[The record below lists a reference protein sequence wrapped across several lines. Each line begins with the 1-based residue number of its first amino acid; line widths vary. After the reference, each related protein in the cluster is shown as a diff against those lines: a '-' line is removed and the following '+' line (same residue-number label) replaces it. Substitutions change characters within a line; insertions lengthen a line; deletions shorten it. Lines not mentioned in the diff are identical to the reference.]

1 MRLRR
6 IVPLA
11 TLLVLPHVALAND
24 VGIFSEVDGD
34 VTILRGDT
42 YYQAATGVDV
52 NEQDIIETGKQG
64 SAQLDLE
71 DGSSLRIAGN
81 SRVLLSDYQ
90 LREDGNVVRATVD
103 VLTGWLRFA
112 VSKLHGHSSYGFNT
126 PVMTIGI
133 RGTQGI
139 IQADTGD
146 GSLMLEEGHVR
157 VHGIDEEG
165 NEKPGEEAVDAGQYL
180 SRQRGRMFARRAGAP
195 AGFWSRLPARMK
207 LRLVRRAQLLKRH
220 GIQPR
225 PIRRMQR
232 RDMLR
237 YLHNHP
243 AMKWRLRRR
252 FQARWK
258 DDPEFR
264 KAFARHRRD
273 VRERRQNWRERRR
286 VHRHLVD

>member
-1 MRLRR
+1 VKLRR
-6 IVPLA
+6 ILLLA

-24 VGIFSEVDGD
+24 VGVFSEVDGE
-34 VTILRGDT
+34 VKILRGDT
-42 YYQAATGVDV
+42 YYQAAIGVDV
-52 NEQDIIETGKQG
+52 NEQDIIETGEQG
-64 SAQLDLE
+64 SAQLDLK
-71 DGSSLRIAGN
+71 DGSSLRMAGN

-90 LREDGNVVRATVD
+90 LREDGSVVKATVD
-103 VLTGWLRFA
+103 VLSGWLRFA
-112 VSKLHGHSSYGFNT
+112 VSKLHGNSSYGFNT

-165 NEKPGEEAVDAGQYL
+165 NARPGEEAVAAGQYL
-180 SRQRGRMFARRAGAP
+180 SRRRGRAFARRVGAP
-195 AGFWSRLPARMK
+195 AAFWSRLPARMK
-207 LRLVRRAQLLKRH
+207 VRLVRRAQLLKRH
-220 GIQPR
+220 GVRPR

-237 YLHNHP
+237 YLRNHP

-258 DDPEFR
+258 NDPEFR
-264 KAFARHRRD
+264 KAFVRHRRD
-273 VRERRQNWRERRR
+273 VRGRRQDWRERRR
-286 VHRHLVD
+286 VRRRLAD